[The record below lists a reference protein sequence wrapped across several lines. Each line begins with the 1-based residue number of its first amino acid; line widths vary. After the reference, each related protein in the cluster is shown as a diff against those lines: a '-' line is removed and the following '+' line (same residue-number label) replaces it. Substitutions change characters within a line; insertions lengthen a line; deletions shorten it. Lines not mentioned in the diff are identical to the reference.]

1 MHINYTG
8 FYDSKYDHKFKTEIQ
23 YNNAILTT
31 IIYVYVLYRATH
43 VHLIHLFLNINSYS
57 LSKHY
62 IYAIQSKFTNY
73 QRFEKGKS

>member
-1 MHINYTG
+1 MYINHTNT
-8 FYDSKYDHKFKTEIQ
+8 D
-23 YNNAILTT
+23 
-31 IIYVYVLYRATH
+31 VLCICYITL

-62 IYAIQSKFTNY
+62 IYAIRSKFTNY

>member
-1 MHINYTG
+1 MYM
-8 FYDSKYDHKFKTEIQ
+8 
-23 YNNAILTT
+23 
-31 IIYVYVLYRATH
+31 LYRATH

>member
-8 FYDSKYDHKFKTEIQ
+8 FYDSKYDHNSKQKYNIIIMQ
-23 YNNAILTT
+23 YLLQSFM
-31 IIYVYVLYRATH
+31 YMLYRATH